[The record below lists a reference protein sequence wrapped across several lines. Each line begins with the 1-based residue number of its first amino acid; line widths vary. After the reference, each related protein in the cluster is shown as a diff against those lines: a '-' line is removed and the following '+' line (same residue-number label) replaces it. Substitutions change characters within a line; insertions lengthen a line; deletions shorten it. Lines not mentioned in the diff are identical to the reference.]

1 MMTEW
6 AWAVGVLATATALSV
21 AGTRLAMWLGPRWGA
36 MAVPGGRRQHR
47 QPVSRLGGLGVFAGF
62 FGVGLGLYFVVPLN
76 PNQYLPFAGVLLGT
90 LAVFVGGLLD
100 DKFEFKAAPQFG
112 IQLLGGV
119 IALAS
124 EVFIEQVTLPALGL
138 TDFRDLRWVAT
149 YPLTLVWIV
158 GMMNTVNFVDGLDG
172 LAAGIGAITAL
183 FFAIHAWWVW
193 QQLSIA
199 LFSLAL
205 AGACL
210 GFLLFNV
217 YPARVFLGSAGALT
231 LGFALATL
239 SILAPARVMT
249 ALMALAVPI
258 ADTAYQIM
266 DRWRRGRS
274 PFQGDRGHLH
284 FRLADMG
291 FSQRQIVFTYW
302 LVTVAFGSAALLIP
316 SPLWK
321 LLALLALSALVASV
335 LFWLSRTKIAD

>member
-1 MMTEW
+1 MMQVWGW
-6 AWAVGVLATATALSV
+6 ALGVLATAMTLSV
-21 AGTRLAMWLGPRWGA
+21 LGTRLAVWLGPRWGA
-36 MAVPGGRRQHR
+36 MSLPGGRRQHH

-62 FGVGLGLYFVVPLN
+62 FGVGLVLYLTVPLA
-76 PNQYLPFAGVLLGT
+76 PNQQVPFAGVLLGT
-90 LAVFVGGLLD
+90 LVVFIGGLLD

-124 EVFIEQVTLPALGL
+124 EVFIEQVTLPVLGL
-138 TDFRDLRWVAT
+138 TDFRDLRWLVT

-172 LAAGIGAITAL
+172 LAAGVGAIAGL
-183 FFAIHAWWVW
+183 FFAVHAWWVW
-193 QQLSIA
+193 QQAGIA

-205 AGACL
+205 TGACL
-210 GFLLFNV
+210 GFLVFNV

-239 SILAPARVMT
+239 SILAPARIMT
-249 ALMALAVPI
+249 ALMVLAVPI

-321 LLALLALSALVASV
+321 LITLLALSAIVAAV
-335 LFWLSRTKIAD
+335 LFWLSRLQIDG